1 MDAELNPEFHF
12 HLDEQIAENRATGVS
27 RHEGPQPYL
36 PLRAPAQYIEYVTR
50 LAPVQGVG

>member
-1 MDAELNPEFHF
+1 MDAELNLEFHF

-36 PLRAPAQYIEYVTR
+36 PLRAPNTSNT
-50 LAPVQGVG
+50 